1 MMGEEVTVLSSRET
15 GRDAMG
21 EPTVEWQATV
31 VPGCLVR
38 PLAGSDAGDAVRPE
52 GIVASYSIAF
62 PKTYAGPPLAR
73 CRIALTGRGMP
84 ADPDTALL
92 VVGSPD
98 ITNPCPTAWNMT
110 ATAGRAHG

>member
-1 MMGEEVTVLSSRET
+1 MGEEVTVLSSRET

-21 EPTVEWQATV
+21 EPTVEWEATV
-31 VPGCLVR
+31 IPGCLVR

-73 CRIALTGRGMP
+73 CRIALTVSAACPQTPILRCWWSVPPTSPLPAPRRG
-84 ADPDTALL
+84 T
-92 VVGSPD
+92 
-98 ITNPCPTAWNMT
+98 
-110 ATAGRAHG
+110 